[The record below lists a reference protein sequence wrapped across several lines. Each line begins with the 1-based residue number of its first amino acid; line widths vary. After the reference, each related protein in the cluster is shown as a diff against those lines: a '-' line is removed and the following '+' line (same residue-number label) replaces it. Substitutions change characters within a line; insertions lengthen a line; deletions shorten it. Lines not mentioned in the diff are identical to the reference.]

1 MEFLYYHL
9 ALLFFLFICVKNLFH
24 HRERNLPPAP
34 FALPV
39 IGHLY
44 LLKQPLYKSLHS
56 LLSRYGPTLS
66 LRFGSRFVIVVSSPS
81 VVEEC
86 FTKNDK
92 IFANRPKSM
101 AGDRLTYNYSAFVWA
116 PYGDLWRKLRR
127 LAVAE
132 IFSSK
137 SLRNSSTVR
146 EEEVSCLIR
155 RLLKVST
162 SGTQN
167 VELRL
172 LFSTLA
178 SNVVMRVS
186 AGKRC
191 VEEEHAGTKMEKQLL
206 QDFKDKFFP
215 SLAMNICDFIPILRV
230 IGFKGLEKN
239 MKKLHGI
246 RDEFLQ
252 NLIDEIRLKLE
263 RTTSLKA
270 DEVTD
275 GEERRSVA
283 EILLCLQESE
293 PEFYTDEVIKSTV
306 LAMFSAGTDTVAVT
320 MEWAM
325 SLLLNHPEILQKVRE
340 EIDSQVGQTRLVEEL
355 DLPKLKYL
363 RCVINETLRLYPV
376 VPLLLPRCPSEDC
389 TVAGYKVPKGTI
401 LQVNAFAMHRD
412 PKMWE
417 QPDRFKPERFE
428 ATEEEKE
435 GIKFIPFGMGRRA
448 CPGSNMGMRAIML
461 AMAALFQ
468 CFEWERTGPEMV
480 DMTPAAA
487 NSMVKVKPLEAF
499 CKPYPSM
506 ANLFSQL

>member
-9 ALLFFLFICVKNLFH
+9 ALLFFLFIVVKNLFH
-24 HRERNLPPAP
+24 RKRNLPPAP

-44 LLKQPLYKSLHS
+44 LLKQPLYKSLHA
-56 LLSRYGPTLS
+56 LLSRYGPALS

-137 SLRNSSTVR
+137 SLRKSSTVR

-172 LFSTLA
+172 LFSILA

-191 VEEEHAGTKMEKQLL
+191 VEEEHAGTKMEKQLF
-206 QDFKDKFFP
+206 QDFKNKFFP

-239 MKKLHGI
+239 MKRLHGI
-246 RDEFLQ
+246 RDDFLQ
-252 NLIDEIRLKLE
+252 NLIDEIRLKLK

-306 LAMFSAGTDTVAVT
+306 LVRSSMHQVFSV
-320 MEWAM
+320 
-325 SLLLNHPEILQKVRE
+325 ILH
-340 EIDSQVGQTRLVEEL
+340 L
-355 DLPKLKYL
+355 
-363 RCVINETLRLYPV
+363 
-376 VPLLLPRCPSEDC
+376 
-389 TVAGYKVPKGTI
+389 
-401 LQVNAFAMHRD
+401 
-412 PKMWE
+412 
-417 QPDRFKPERFE
+417 
-428 ATEEEKE
+428 
-435 GIKFIPFGMGRRA
+435 
-448 CPGSNMGMRAIML
+448 
-461 AMAALFQ
+461 
-468 CFEWERTGPEMV
+468 
-480 DMTPAAA
+480 
-487 NSMVKVKPLEAF
+487 
-499 CKPYPSM
+499 
-506 ANLFSQL
+506 